1 MLTRIQQSYF
11 AFIVMLG
18 AFVCALMA
26 IQLHRFNL
34 LGAQAF
40 DLGIFQQGVWL
51 LAHGYAPFVTVR
63 GWHLFADHFSPILY
77 IFVPFY
83 RLYPHPLWLFLG
95 QTLALALGALPLY
108 RLSLRHTKSH
118 KIATLIA
125 IGYLLHPAIGTML
138 FFDFHL
144 ILLSVPFILWAID
157 ALDAERPFPFF
168 IACALALLCREDV
181 AVSVACLSLYGL
193 LVQRKRWA
201 GAIGIVSIAW
211 FLFATKMMALLS
223 GEEKTAYLSLYAR
236 WGETPL
242 QILVGILTHP
252 IDALKTL
259 LLCEGHFTQPGA
271 YPALL
276 LAPFAFFPLFSGS
289 FTLFALPNYAVLAL
303 SDWRAMRE
311 LGFQHAALIAPWLAT
326 SVPLAFRRLLA
337 SVRESDR
344 GQWQKVLALT
354 FGLCLA
360 VSFIRFVPHTYKH
373 FFSLTMPSEKAQRIR
388 SFLAQTIPPDASV
401 SAPSQ
406 FVPHLAHRRTIFL
419 FPNPFQRAG
428 YGPSPTTLKQLDGRL
443 WVKPLPAKTLHRR
456 MSEKEVTYI
465 VLKAGW
471 MNTWPLKPDDY
482 EQTAIRALTCQD
494 YGVVAVYEDIVVLR
508 RGADFW
514 EGLALLGV
522 PLYRLTAQQEKAFL
536 QNLEDLVKTRWEQ
549 LREASAWKGPEDEH
563 FGRAP

>member
-18 AFVCALMA
+18 AFVCALTA

-77 IFVPFY
+77 LFVPFY

-144 ILLSVPFILWAID
+144 ILLSVPFVLWAMD

-168 IACALALLCREDV
+168 IACALALLCREDI

-193 LVQRKRWA
+193 LVQRKQWA
-201 GAIGIVSIAW
+201 GAMGVVSVAW
-211 FLFATKMMALLS
+211 FLFATKTMAL
-223 GEEKTAYLSLYAR
+223 
-236 WGETPL
+236 
-242 QILVGILTHP
+242 
-252 IDALKTL
+252 
-259 LLCEGHFTQPGA
+259 
-271 YPALL
+271 
-276 LAPFAFFPLFSGS
+276 FAFFPLFSGS

-360 VSFIRFVPHTYKH
+360 VSFSRFVPHTYKH

-406 FVPHLAHRRTIFL
+406 FVPHLAHRRAIYL

-465 VLKAGW
+465 VLKAG
-471 MNTWPLKPDDY
+471 
-482 EQTAIRALTCQD
+482 
-494 YGVVAVYEDIVVLR
+494 
-508 RGADFW
+508 
-514 EGLALLGV
+514 
-522 PLYRLTAQQEKAFL
+522 
-536 QNLEDLVKTRWEQ
+536 
-549 LREASAWKGPEDEH
+549 
-563 FGRAP
+563 